1 MATGRKKFLESISKI
16 SLTSDIVNDKI
27 SVLNKNKFIMK
38 QPTSRPLIEWVL
50 EKLFHDDVDNFIIW
64 NRMEEN
70 GYSITTPCSKTTFE
84 KFFRK
89 YKSYKKRIE
98 NKS

>member
-1 MATGRKKFLESISKI
+1 MATSRKKFLESISKI

-50 EKLFHDDVDNFIIW
+50 EKLFHDDVDNFII
-64 NRMEEN
+64 
-70 GYSITTPCSKTTFE
+70 
-84 KFFRK
+84 
-89 YKSYKKRIE
+89 
-98 NKS
+98 